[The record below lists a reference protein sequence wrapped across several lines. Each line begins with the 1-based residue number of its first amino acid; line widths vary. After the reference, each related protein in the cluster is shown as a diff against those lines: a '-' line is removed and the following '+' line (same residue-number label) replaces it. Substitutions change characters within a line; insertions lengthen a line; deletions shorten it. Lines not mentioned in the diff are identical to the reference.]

1 MILTKIQIDRIY
13 ATKID
18 GINELICKEDGRVK
32 QILANYRKQRAQT
45 TQ

>member
-18 GINELICKEDGRVK
+18 VINQLICKKDGRRK
-32 QILANYRKQRAQT
+32 YILADYRKQRAQIA
-45 TQ
+45 